1 MKRVLLAD
9 SLPEQCAT
17 ILEEAGFEVE
27 SRPGLSPDEL
37 REAVRGVSGIACR
50 SGVRITAEVIAAA
63 DSLEAICRAGVG
75 VDNIDVP
82 AASHRGVVVMN
93 TPGANTISTAE
104 HAFAL
109 MMALAR
115 NIGPAYI
122 SMREGR
128 WEKKKFTGTQLSG
141 SKLAI
146 IGLGRIGQ
154 EIAKRAVAFGM
165 LVRAYD
171 PYVGRDTASKIGV
184 ELIDDLDE
192 LLSDCHYLTIHVPEN
207 DQTKGLL
214 NAERLSR
221 LRAGACII
229 NCARGGVVDL
239 DAAVDAIERGT
250 LGGAAFDVYVKEPP
264 ASFDFARHDRVLAT
278 PHLGASTEEAQLAVG
293 VQAAEQLVDAL
304 SRRHYRNAL
313 NVSPVPPEEMK
324 LLRPYCELAAK
335 LGNLVAQLSTGRPE
349 ELRVSCKG
357 DIAQENIEPIVNH
370 GAMGVMQSS
379 LGGQVNIVSAPYLAR
394 ERGIHITSSSTMGAE
409 AGFTDL
415 VEVELK
421 TDAGALS
428 AAGTLFGKT
437 NPRIVRIADFYVE
450 ILPQGEVLIAFGKDV
465 PGLIGKIGA
474 LMGEAGVNIAR
485 MGFGRVEAG
494 GRALLALNLDSP
506 CDDATVQMVRDVS
519 FVDEAVRVHL

>member
-9 SLPEQCAT
+9 NLPEQCAA
-17 ILEEAGFEVE
+17 ILKEAGLEVE
-27 SRPGLSPDEL
+27 SRPGLSPGDL
-37 REAVRGVSGIACR
+37 KEAVRGVSGVVCR
-50 SGVRITAEVIAAA
+50 SGAKLTADVLEGA

-82 AASHRGVVVMN
+82 AASHRGIVVMN

-122 SMREGR
+122 SMREAR
-128 WEKKKFTGTQLSG
+128 WEKKKFTGSQLSG

-154 EIAKRAVAFGM
+154 EIAKRAIAFGM
-165 LVRAYD
+165 IVRAFD
-171 PYVGRDTASKIGV
+171 PYVGRDSASKIGV
-184 ELIDDLDE
+184 ELVDDLDD
-192 LLSDCHYLTIHVPEN
+192 LLEDCHYLTIHVPEN
-207 DQTKGLL
+207 EQTHGLI
-214 NAERLSR
+214 NAERISR
-221 LRAGACII
+221 MRAGACII
-229 NCARGGVVDL
+229 NCARGSVVDQ
-239 DAAVDAIERGT
+239 DAVVTAIERGT

-264 ASFDFARHDRVLAT
+264 PSFDFACHDRVLAT

-304 SRRHYRNAL
+304 TRRHYRNAL

-335 LGNLVAQLSTGRPE
+335 LGNLVAQLNAGRPE

-357 DIAQENIEPIVNH
+357 DIAQENIEPVVNH

-379 LGGQVNIVSAPYLAR
+379 LGGQVNIVSAPYLAK
-394 ERGIHITSSSTMGAE
+394 ERGIHITSSSTMGGE

-415 VEVELK
+415 VEVELT
-421 TDAGALS
+421 TDTGTVS
-428 AAGTLFGKT
+428 AAGTLFGKS

-450 ILPQGEVLIAFGKDV
+450 ILPQGEVLIVFGKDV
-465 PGLIGKIGA
+465 PGLIGNVGA
-474 LMGEAGVNIAR
+474 LMGESGVNIAR

-506 CDDATVQMVRDVS
+506 CDDATVKLIRG
-519 FVDEAVRVHL
+519 VDCVEEAARVHL